1 MQTPSEERLVALLDQ
16 WSLQWTW
23 RGRQRAIGAGAYERY
38 CTLGL
43 YAFGGNAP
51 NVSKASSMK
60 EACIAVN
67 RFMRH
72 RFPHGTWTSIAVLL
86 NPRIGLHRDMQN
98 MVGKLNHAI
107 TLGTFNGGRVW
118 IEDNEGTSIETT
130 TKNGKVR
137 ELKGTWIDIHGRV
150 LERVP
155 AGTGKVRPV
164 RVAPVAEPLAEKK
177 KQLPKGASLQQV
189 QKMLRFLRGTT
200 PFPELRLGLCNASMR
215 SLAAWS
221 RWTRRS
227 CNCGLRADEPDAA
240 EDIAEEEPAAEE
252 PEDLVDED
260 LVEDLEEESPEEDAV
275 VEPDAQQVEKMR
287 VLGQPGFD
295 IEIQGAVA
303 TVLGD
308 EHEIYQDGRK
318 CGEPAEV
325 TMVPKMVYDRRG
337 GQAFD
342 VHGQIAAVRRVVL
355 RTPAPEKLLGFP
367 CWAFGDKDFLVVSD
381 FEALLT
387 AEPLPFQKIKRV
399 ETTGEQGELALGFVH
414 GIVVEA

>member
-1 MQTPSEERLVALLDQ
+1 MSRPGPGEPE
-16 WSLQWTW
+16 
-23 RGRQRAIGAGAYERY
+23 
-38 CTLGL
+38 
-43 YAFGGNAP
+43 
-51 NVSKASSMK
+51 
-60 EACIAVN
+60 
-67 RFMRH
+67 
-72 RFPHGTWTSIAVLL
+72 
-86 NPRIGLHRDMQN
+86 
-98 MVGKLNHAI
+98 
-107 TLGTFNGGRVW
+107 
-118 IEDNEGTSIETT
+118 
-130 TKNGKVR
+130 
-137 ELKGTWIDIHGRV
+137 
-150 LERVP
+150 P
-155 AGTGKVRPV
+155 A
-164 RVAPVAEPLAEKK
+164 AAEPAAEPAA
-177 KQLPKGASLQQV
+177 QEPAAAEDIAEE
-189 QKMLRFLRGTT
+189 
-200 PFPELRLGLCNASMR
+200 PAE
-215 SLAAWS
+215 LAA
-221 RWTRRS
+221 
-227 CNCGLRADEPDAA
+227 ADEPDAA

-308 EHEIYQDGRK
+308 ELEQECRLLMYKDGRK

-325 TMVPKMVYDRRG
+325 TMVPEMVYDRRG
-337 GQAFD
+337 GQVFD

-399 ETTGEQGELALGFVH
+399 ETTGGPLFDYVAYDPETRRLSFKEQGELALGFVH